1 MLARILVG
9 HLMDWE
15 EIEVHRDV
23 KMPHSSRQDR
33 TFLEYKLAIYDK
45 AKRLNLLAMT
55 TRAIKSGP
63 DRPILELESPIK
75 VQDSLHLVRSQLVI
89 CNILKKV
96 TNLFQTGLFPH
107 KKVKFAKLSTKQ
119 VCNVKKRPLQCLML
133 KKVTN
138 LFQIGLFAH
147 KKVKF
152 AKFRTKQVCN
162 VKKKPFQCLTLNI
175 ILA

>member
-1 MLARILVG
+1 
-9 HLMDWE
+9 
-15 EIEVHRDV
+15 
-23 KMPHSSRQDR
+23 MPHSNRQDR
-33 TFLEYKLAIYDK
+33 TFLEYKLTIYDR

-55 TRAIKSGP
+55 TGAIKSGP

-75 VQDSLHLVRSQLVI
+75 VQDSLHFVRSQLVI

-96 TNLFQTGLFPH
+96 TNLFQIGLFP
-107 KKVKFAKLSTKQ
+107 
-119 VCNVKKRPLQCLML
+119 
-133 KKVTN
+133 
-138 LFQIGLFAH
+138 H